1 MHIAGKRMQ
10 IPERGYDPRK
20 VTDRAF
26 TNWSELYTQEKVR
39 TLQESRHR
47 SRQGLAAE

>member
-1 MHIAGKRMQ
+1 MQ
-10 IPERGYDPRK
+10 IPERGYDPRQ

-39 TLQESRHR
+39 TLRK